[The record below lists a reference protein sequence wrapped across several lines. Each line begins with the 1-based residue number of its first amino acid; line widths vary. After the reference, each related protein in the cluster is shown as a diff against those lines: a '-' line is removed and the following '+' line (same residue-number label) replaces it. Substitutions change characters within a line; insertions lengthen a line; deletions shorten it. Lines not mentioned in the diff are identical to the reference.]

1 MPAVKTLN
9 EELFVG
15 IAPSAW
21 VAISEDQE
29 RVVATGE
36 TIEEVLQ
43 KARAEGVA
51 HPFVIR
57 VPAKNSALI
66 L

>member
-1 MPAVKTLN
+1 MPAVKTLS
-9 EELFVG
+9 EELIRG
-15 IAPSAW
+15 IPPGTW

-36 TIEEVLQ
+36 TIDGVLQ
-43 KARAEGVA
+43 KAREGGEP

-57 VPAKNSALI
+57 VAEKNSALI